1 MTFSWLVHLT
11 MVSVG
16 VGNPVALLGLSTLI
30 FDNTVIFKN
39 ILSWLDPDTP
49 GTHREVARRCVGER
63 QEVKYIVYHPEE
75 RTRLHAAIEIN
86 LFRAHRRL
94 WNPVAPAFRPRC
106 DLCLGPDFAIVQ
118 ARVGVVNPCLFANF
132 KWIPNTEAARD
143 YINHN
148 MVVEDMRLCLG
159 CRVCTFSEYT

>member
-1 MTFSWLVHLT
+1 

-16 VGNPVALLGLSTLI
+16 VGNPVAPLGLSTLV
-30 FDNTVIFKN
+30 FNNQVIFKN

-49 GTHREVARRCVGER
+49 GTHREVARRFVGER

-94 WNPVAPAFRPRC
+94 LNPVAPASARC
-106 DLCLGPDFAIVQ
+106 DLCLGPDFAPSQ
-118 ARVGVVNPCLFANF
+118 ARVGVVNPCLFMKFEVIRNTTSACH
-132 KWIPNTEAARD
+132 WID
-143 YINHN
+143 DN
-148 MVVEDMRLCLG
+148 MVVEDMRVCSLCRTLSPIF
-159 CRVCTFSEYT
+159 CMATY